1 MTPTP
6 PKPRTSPTANAM
18 RAAAKSIRGQ
28 DTLDRLLDATP
39 SEALRM
45 VRSMDEHTAR
55 TLLWAAVTGAM
66 RKYKCPAPTPTAPVE
81 RDEALEER
89 TRETITNILVE
100 NPGSIGAVT
109 LALGDAVT
117 TLCNQQRAA

>member
-1 MTPTP
+1 MT

-39 SEALRM
+39 AEALRM
-45 VRSMDEHTAR
+45 CRSMDEHTAR

-66 RKYKCPAPTPTAPVE
+66 RQYKMPADLPEDTAE
-81 RDEALEER
+81 RRDEITER
-89 TRETITNILVE
+89 TRRVVADILRETPSAI
-100 NPGSIGAVT
+100 PAVA
-109 LALGDAVT
+109 LALKDAVDV
-117 TLCNQQRAA
+117 LDPRKLEAS